1 MPREKRDS
9 DETYNAR
16 RRYRRQAERF
26 IKKADESSGILK
38 SRYEAQARNATI
50 NALSTYAKGQQ
61 PKGRVKQL
69 TEMLGIDA
77 KTVQQVAFAKGMQ
90 SGGVSTG
97 LVSRLV
103 QRSKQ
108 TLASAETR
116 DAMAKEIL
124 STGNVG
130 SRFYGGL
137 VDIWGDTPEH
147 RKHPNQSILDF
158 FGTDSMMDVIE
169 DLEAEGIDLYTP
181 DENEDVY
188 KSAQLA
194 LQQYILKVKRVN
206 EQLAH
211 RGKKSSDTKAEKT
224 TKKAPRKSAKKTSK
238 KSKKS
243 TAKSVAKGMQS
254 GGVSTGL
261 VSRLV
266 KQSRRKKAKQRRKSG
281 KRR

>member
-26 IKKADESSGILK
+26 IKKADKSSGILK

-69 TEMLGIDA
+69 TDMLGIDA

-90 SGGVSTG
+90 SGGVTTG

-116 DAMAKEIL
+116 DEMAKEIL

-147 RKHPNQSILDF
+147 REHPNQSILDF

-181 DENEDVY
+181 DENEDIY

-206 EQLAH
+206 
-211 RGKKSSDTKAEKT
+211 RGKKSTRTETKAEKT
-224 TKKAPRKSAKKTSK
+224 TKGTKKGVKKTSK

-243 TAKSVAKGMQS
+243 TAKSIAKGMQS
-254 GGVSTGL
+254 SGVTTSL

>member
-9 DETYNAR
+9 DDTYNAR

-26 IKKADESSGILK
+26 IKKADKSSGILK

-69 TEMLGIDA
+69 TDMLGIDA

-90 SGGVSTG
+90 SSGVTTG

-116 DAMAKEIL
+116 DEMAKEIL
-124 STGNVG
+124 GTGNVG

-147 RKHPNQSILDF
+147 REHPNQSILEF
-158 FGTDSMMDVIE
+158 FGADGMMDVIE
-169 DLEAEGIDLYTP
+169 DLEANGIDLYTP

-206 EQLAH
+206 ERLSN
-211 RGKKSSDTKAEKT
+211 RGKKSSETKTNKT
-224 TKKAPRKSAKKTSK
+224 T
-238 KSKKS
+238 KS

-254 GGVSTGL
+254 GGVNTGL

>member
-1 MPREKRDS
+1 MPRENRDS
-9 DETYNAR
+9 DEIYNAR

-69 TEMLGIDA
+69 TDMLGIDA

-103 QRSKQ
+103 ERSKQ
-108 TLASAETR
+108 TLVSAETR
-116 DAMAKEIL
+116 EEMAKQIL

-137 VDIWGDTPEH
+137 IDIWGDTPEH
-147 RKHPNQSILDF
+147 RKHPNQPILEF
-158 FGTDSMMDVIE
+158 FGADSIMDVIE
-169 DLEAEGIDLYTP
+169 GLEAAGIDLYTP

-188 KSAQLA
+188 KSIQLA
-194 LQQYILKVKRVN
+194 LQQYILNVKRVN
-206 EQLAH
+206 EQLAN
-211 RGKKSSDTKAEKT
+211 RGKKSTKTETKAAET
-224 TKKAPRKSAKKTSK
+224 PRKSANKTSK

-266 KQSRRKKAKQRRKSG
+266 KQSRRKKAKQRKSG

>member
-69 TEMLGIDA
+69 TDMLGIDA

-147 RKHPNQSILDF
+147 REHPNQSILEF
-158 FGTDSMMDVIE
+158 FGTDSIMDVIE

-224 TKKAPRKSAKKTSK
+224 TKKTPRKSAKKTSN
-238 KSKKS
+238 KS
-243 TAKSVAKGMQS
+243 TTKSVAKGMQS

>member
-69 TEMLGIDA
+69 TDMLGIDA

-116 DAMAKEIL
+116 DDMAKEIL

-194 LQQYILKVKRVN
+194 LQQYILKVKRIN
-206 EQLAH
+206 
-211 RGKKSSDTKAEKT
+211 RGKKSTRTETKSEKT
-224 TKKAPRKSAKKTSK
+224 TKGTKKGVKKTSK

-243 TAKSVAKGMQS
+243 TAKSIAKGMQS
-254 GGVSTGL
+254 SGVTTSL

>member
-26 IKKADESSGILK
+26 IKKAGESSGILK
-38 SRYEAQARNATI
+38 SRYEAQARSATI

-147 RKHPNQSILDF
+147 REHPNQPILDF

-224 TKKAPRKSAKKTSK
+224 IKRAPRKTSK
-238 KSKKS
+238 KTKKS
-243 TAKSVAKGMQS
+243 TAKSIAKGMQS
-254 GGVSTGL
+254 GGVSAGL

-266 KQSRRKKAKQRRKSG
+266 KQSRRKKAKQRRKNG

>member
-26 IKKADESSGILK
+26 IKKADKSSGIIK

-61 PKGRVKQL
+61 PMGRVKQL
-69 TEMLGIDA
+69 TDMLGIDA

-90 SGGVSTG
+90 SGGVTTG

-116 DAMAKEIL
+116 DEMAKEIL

-147 RKHPNQSILDF
+147 REHPNQPILDF

-206 EQLAH
+206 
-211 RGKKSSDTKAEKT
+211 RGKKSTRTETKAEKT
-224 TKKAPRKSAKKTSK
+224 TKGTKKSAKKASK

-243 TAKSVAKGMQS
+243 TAKSIAKGMQS
-254 GGVSTGL
+254 SGVTTSL

-266 KQSRRKKAKQRRKSG
+266 KQSRRKKAKQRRNNG

>member
-1 MPREKRDS
+1 MSREKRDS

-69 TEMLGIDA
+69 TDMLGIDA
-77 KTVQQVAFAKGMQ
+77 KTVQQVAFAK
-90 SGGVSTG
+90 TG
-97 LVSRLV
+97 LVSRLAE
-103 QRSKQ
+103 RSKQ
-108 TLASAETR
+108 TLASAKTR
-116 DAMAKEIL
+116 DEKAKEIL
-124 STGNVG
+124 STGNIG

-137 VDIWGDTPEH
+137 IDIWGDTPEH
-147 RKHPNQSILDF
+147 RKHPNQPILEF
-158 FGTDSMMDVIE
+158 FGADSIMDVIE
-169 DLEAEGIDLYTP
+169 DLEAAGIDLYIP

-188 KSAQLA
+188 KSIQLA
-194 LQQYILKVKRVN
+194 LQQYILNVKRVN
-206 EQLAH
+206 EQLAN
-211 RGKKSSDTKAEKT
+211 RGKKSTKTETKAAET
-224 TKKAPRKSAKKTSK
+224 PRKSAKKTSK

-243 TAKSVAKGMQS
+243 TAMSFAKGMQS

-281 KRR
+281 RRR

>member
-26 IKKADESSGILK
+26 IKKAGESSGILK

-116 DAMAKEIL
+116 DEMAKEIL

-147 RKHPNQSILDF
+147 REHPNQSILDF

-206 EQLAH
+206 
-211 RGKKSSDTKAEKT
+211 RGKKSTKTETKAAKT
-224 TKKAPRKSAKKTSK
+224 PRKSTKKTSK

-243 TAKSVAKGMQS
+243 AAKSVAKGMQS

-266 KQSRRKKAKQRRKSG
+266 KQSRRKKAKQRRKSR

>member
-1 MPREKRDS
+1 MAREKRDS

-50 NALSTYAKGQQ
+50 NALSTYAKGPQ

-116 DAMAKEIL
+116 DEMAKEIL

-147 RKHPNQSILDF
+147 REHPNQPILEF

-169 DLEAEGIDLYTP
+169 GLEAAGIDLYTP

-206 EQLAH
+206 
-211 RGKKSSDTKAEKT
+211 RGKKSTKTETKAAKT
-224 TKKAPRKSAKKTSK
+224 PRKGAKKTSK

-243 TAKSVAKGMQS
+243 TAKGVAKGMQS
-254 GGVSTGL
+254 SGVTTSL

-266 KQSRRKKAKQRRKSG
+266 KQSRRKKAKQRKSG

>member
-1 MPREKRDS
+1 MPREKRHS

-69 TEMLGIDA
+69 TDMLGIDT

-97 LVSRLV
+97 LVSKLV
-103 QRSKQ
+103 ERSKQ
-108 TLASAETR
+108 TLVSAETR
-116 DAMAKEIL
+116 DEMAKEIL

-147 RKHPNQSILDF
+147 REHPNQPILEF
-158 FGTDSMMDVIE
+158 FSTDSMMDVIE
-169 DLEAEGIDLYTP
+169 GLEAAGIDLYTP

-206 EQLAH
+206 
-211 RGKKSSDTKAEKT
+211 RGKMSTRTETKAEKT
-224 TKKAPRKSAKKTSK
+224 TKGTKKGVK

-243 TAKSVAKGMQS
+243 TAKSIAKGMQS
-254 GGVSTGL
+254 SGVTTSL

-266 KQSRRKKAKQRRKSG
+266 KQYRRKKAKQRRKSG

>member
-16 RRYRRQAERF
+16 RRYHRQAERF

-38 SRYEAQARNATI
+38 SRYEAQARSATI

-77 KTVQQVAFAKGMQ
+77 KTVQQVAFAKGMR

-108 TLASAETR
+108 TLVSAETR
-116 DAMAKEIL
+116 DEMAKEIL

-147 RKHPNQSILDF
+147 REHPNQSILDF

-206 EQLAH
+206 EQLAN
-211 RGKKSSDTKAEKT
+211 RGKKSTKTETKAAKT
-224 TKKAPRKSAKKTSK
+224 PRKSAK

>member
-1 MPREKRDS
+1 MPREKRNS

-108 TLASAETR
+108 TLVSAETR
-116 DAMAKEIL
+116 DEMAKEIL

-147 RKHPNQSILDF
+147 REHPNQSILEF

-181 DENEDVY
+181 DENEDIY

-206 EQLAH
+206 
-211 RGKKSSDTKAEKT
+211 RGKKSTKTGTKATKT
-224 TKKAPRKSAKKTSK
+224 PRKSANKTSK

>member
-90 SGGVSTG
+90 SGGMSTG

-116 DAMAKEIL
+116 DEMAKEIL

-147 RKHPNQSILDF
+147 REHPNQSILEF

-224 TKKAPRKSAKKTSK
+224 TKKAPRKASK

-266 KQSRRKKAKQRRKSG
+266 KQSRRKKAKQRRESR

>member
-26 IKKADESSGILK
+26 IKKADKSSGILK

-69 TEMLGIDA
+69 TDMLGIDA

-108 TLASAETR
+108 VLASVETR
-116 DAMAKEIL
+116 DEMAKEIL

-147 RKHPNQSILDF
+147 REHPNQSILEF

-206 EQLAH
+206 EQLAN

-224 TKKAPRKSAKKTSK
+224 TKKAPRKSIK
-238 KSKKS
+238 KSTKKS
-243 TAKSVAKGMQS
+243 TAKSIAKGMQS
-254 GGVSTGL
+254 GGVTTDL

>member
-26 IKKADESSGILK
+26 IKKADKSSGILK

-147 RKHPNQSILDF
+147 REHPNQSILDF

-224 TKKAPRKSAKKTSK
+224 IKRAPRKTSK
-238 KSKKS
+238 KTKKS
-243 TAKSVAKGMQS
+243 TAKSIAKGMQS
-254 GGVSTGL
+254 GGVSAGL

-266 KQSRRKKAKQRRKSG
+266 KQSRRKKAKQRRKNG

>member
-69 TEMLGIDA
+69 TDMLGIDA

-90 SGGVSTG
+90 SGGVSSG
-97 LVSRLV
+97 LVSRLI

-116 DAMAKEIL
+116 DEMAKEIL

-147 RKHPNQSILDF
+147 REHPNQSILDF

-224 TKKAPRKSAKKTSK
+224 TKKAPRKTSK

-243 TAKSVAKGMQS
+243 TAKSIAKGMQS

>member
-116 DAMAKEIL
+116 DEMAKEIL

-147 RKHPNQSILDF
+147 REHPNQSILDF

-224 TKKAPRKSAKKTSK
+224 TKGTKKGVKKTSK
-238 KSKKS
+238 KTKKS
-243 TAKSVAKGMQS
+243 TAKSIAKGMQS
-254 GGVSTGL
+254 GGVSAGL

-266 KQSRRKKAKQRRKSG
+266 KQSRRKKAKQRRKNG

>member
-90 SGGVSTG
+90 SGGVTTG

-103 QRSKQ
+103 EHSKL

-116 DAMAKEIL
+116 DEMAKEIL

-147 RKHPNQSILDF
+147 REHPNQSILEF
-158 FGTDSMMDVIE
+158 FGTDSIMDVIE

-206 EQLAH
+206 
-211 RGKKSSDTKAEKT
+211 RGKKSTRTETKAAKT
-224 TKKAPRKSAKKTSK
+224 QRKSAKKTSK

-266 KQSRRKKAKQRRKSG
+266 KQSRRKKAKQRRKNG

>member
-1 MPREKRDS
+1 MPREKRNS

-69 TEMLGIDA
+69 TDMLGIDA

-97 LVSRLV
+97 LVSRLI

-116 DAMAKEIL
+116 DEMAKEIL

-147 RKHPNQSILDF
+147 REHPNQSILDF

-224 TKKAPRKSAKKTSK
+224 TKKAPRKTSK

-243 TAKSVAKGMQS
+243 TAKSIAKGMQS
-254 GGVSTGL
+254 SGVTTSL

-281 KRR
+281 RRR

>member
-1 MPREKRDS
+1 MPREKRVS

-69 TEMLGIDA
+69 TDMLGIDA

-108 TLASAETR
+108 TLVSAETR
-116 DAMAKEIL
+116 DEMAKEIL

-147 RKHPNQSILDF
+147 REHPNQSILDF

-206 EQLAH
+206 EQLAN
-211 RGKKSSDTKAEKT
+211 RGKKSTKAAKT
-224 TKKAPRKSAKKTSK
+224 PRKSAKKTSK

-243 TAKSVAKGMQS
+243 TAKSFAKGMQS

>member
-38 SRYEAQARNATI
+38 SRYEAQARSAII

-108 TLASAETR
+108 TLVSAETR
-116 DAMAKEIL
+116 DEMAKEIL

-137 VDIWGDTPEH
+137 VDIWGDTPDH
-147 RKHPNQSILDF
+147 REHPNQSILDF

-188 KSAQLA
+188 KSAQLT

-206 EQLAH
+206 EQLAN
-211 RGKKSSDTKAEKT
+211 RGKKSTKTETKT
-224 TKKAPRKSAKKTSK
+224 AKTPRKSAKKTSK

-266 KQSRRKKAKQRRKSG
+266 KQSRRKKSKQRRKSG

>member
-26 IKKADESSGILK
+26 IKKAGESSGILK

-50 NALSTYAKGQQ
+50 NALSTYAKGQE

-69 TEMLGIDA
+69 TDMLGIDA

-108 TLASAETR
+108 TLVSAETR

-147 RKHPNQSILDF
+147 REHPNQSILDF

-206 EQLAH
+206 ERLAS
-211 RGKKSSDTKAEKT
+211 RGKKSTKTETKAAKT
-224 TKKAPRKSAKKTSK
+224 PRKSTKKT
-238 KSKKS
+238 KKS
-243 TAKSVAKGMQS
+243 TAKSIAKGMQS
-254 GGVSTGL
+254 GGVSTSL

-266 KQSRRKKAKQRRKSG
+266 KQSRHKKAKQRRKSG

>member
-1 MPREKRDS
+1 MARAKRES
-9 DETYNAR
+9 DTVYNAR

-116 DAMAKEIL
+116 DEMAKEIL

-188 KSAQLA
+188 KSAQLV

-206 EQLAH
+206 EQLAN

-224 TKKAPRKSAKKTSK
+224 TKKTPRKSAKKTSK

-261 VSRLV
+261 VSRLIM
-266 KQSRRKKAKQRRKSG
+266 QSRRKKAKQRRKSG

>member
-69 TEMLGIDA
+69 TDMLGIDA

-108 TLASAETR
+108 TLVSAETR
-116 DAMAKEIL
+116 DEMAKEIL

-147 RKHPNQSILDF
+147 REHPNQSILEF

-206 EQLAH
+206 
-211 RGKKSSDTKAEKT
+211 KAAKT
-224 TKKAPRKSAKKTSK
+224 PRKSANKTSK

-266 KQSRRKKAKQRRKSG
+266 KQSRRKKAKQRRKNG

>member
-9 DETYNAR
+9 DEIYNAR

-26 IKKADESSGILK
+26 IKKANESSGILK

-69 TEMLGIDA
+69 TDMLGIDA

-90 SGGVSTG
+90 SGGVTTS

-103 QRSKQ
+103 EHSKL

-116 DAMAKEIL
+116 DEMAKEIL

-147 RKHPNQSILDF
+147 REHPNQSILEF

-206 EQLAH
+206 
-211 RGKKSSDTKAEKT
+211 RGKKSTRTETKAEKT
-224 TKKAPRKSAKKTSK
+224 TKGTKKSANKTSK

-243 TAKSVAKGMQS
+243 TAKSFAKGMQS

-266 KQSRRKKAKQRRKSG
+266 KQSRRKKAKQRRKNG

>member
-1 MPREKRDS
+1 M
-9 DETYNAR
+9 
-16 RRYRRQAERF
+16 
-26 IKKADESSGILK
+26 
-38 SRYEAQARNATI
+38 
-50 NALSTYAKGQQ
+50 
-61 PKGRVKQL
+61 
-69 TEMLGIDA
+69 
-77 KTVQQVAFAKGMQ
+77 
-90 SGGVSTG
+90 
-97 LVSRLV
+97 
-103 QRSKQ
+103 
-108 TLASAETR
+108 
-116 DAMAKEIL
+116 

-147 RKHPNQSILDF
+147 RAHPNQSILEF

-206 EQLAH
+206 KRLVS

-224 TKKAPRKSAKKTSK
+224 TKKAPRKSTKKT
-238 KSKKS
+238 KKS
-243 TAKSVAKGMQS
+243 TAKSIAKGMQS
-254 GGVSTGL
+254 GGVSAGL

-266 KQSRRKKAKQRRKSG
+266 KQSRRKKAKQRRKNG

>member
-147 RKHPNQSILDF
+147 RDHPNQSILDF

-224 TKKAPRKSAKKTSK
+224 TKKAPRKSTKKT
-238 KSKKS
+238 KKS
-243 TAKSVAKGMQS
+243 TAKSIAKGMQS

-266 KQSRRKKAKQRRKSG
+266 KQSRRKKAKQRRKNG

>member
-1 MPREKRDS
+1 MSREKRDS

-116 DAMAKEIL
+116 DEMAK
-124 STGNVG
+124 
-130 SRFYGGL
+130 
-137 VDIWGDTPEH
+137 
-147 RKHPNQSILDF
+147 
-158 FGTDSMMDVIE
+158 
-169 DLEAEGIDLYTP
+169 
-181 DENEDVY
+181 
-188 KSAQLA
+188 
-194 LQQYILKVKRVN
+194 
-206 EQLAH
+206 
-211 RGKKSSDTKAEKT
+211 
-224 TKKAPRKSAKKTSK
+224 
-238 KSKKS
+238 
-243 TAKSVAKGMQS
+243 
-254 GGVSTGL
+254 
-261 VSRLV
+261 
-266 KQSRRKKAKQRRKSG
+266 
-281 KRR
+281 

>member
-26 IKKADESSGILK
+26 IKKADKSSGILK

-61 PKGRVKQL
+61 PKGQVKQL
-69 TEMLGIDA
+69 VEMLGIDA

-116 DAMAKEIL
+116 DEMAKEIL
-124 STGNVG
+124 GTGNVG

-181 DENEDVY
+181 DENEDIY

-206 EQLAH
+206 
-211 RGKKSSDTKAEKT
+211 RGKKSTRTETKAEKT
-224 TKKAPRKSAKKTSK
+224 TKGTKKGVKKTSK

-243 TAKSVAKGMQS
+243 TAKSIAKGIQS
-254 GGVSTGL
+254 SGVTTSL

-266 KQSRRKKAKQRRKSG
+266 KQSRRKKAKQRRKNG

>member
-26 IKKADESSGILK
+26 IKKADKSSGILK

-69 TEMLGIDA
+69 TDMLGIDA
-77 KTVQQVAFAKGMQ
+77 KTVQQLAFAKGMQ
-90 SGGVSTG
+90 SSGVTTD
-97 LVSRLV
+97 LVSRLIE
-103 QRSKQ
+103 RSKQ

-147 RKHPNQSILDF
+147 REHPNQSILEF
-158 FGTDSMMDVIE
+158 FGTDSIMDVIE

-181 DENEDVY
+181 DENEDIY

-206 EQLAH
+206 
-211 RGKKSSDTKAEKT
+211 RGKMSTKTETKAAKT
-224 TKKAPRKSAKKTSK
+224 PRKSAKKTSK

>member
-1 MPREKRDS
+1 MSREKRDS

-90 SGGVSTG
+90 SGGVTTG

-103 QRSKQ
+103 ERSKL

-116 DAMAKEIL
+116 DEMAKEIL

-147 RKHPNQSILDF
+147 REHPNQPILEF
-158 FGTDSMMDVIE
+158 FGADSIMDVIE

-181 DENEDVY
+181 DENEDIY

-206 EQLAH
+206 H
-211 RGKKSSDTKAEKT
+211 GKKSTKAA
-224 TKKAPRKSAKKTSK
+224 KAPRKTSK
-238 KSKKS
+238 KSKNS
-243 TAKSVAKGMQS
+243 TAKSFAKGMQS
-254 GGVSTGL
+254 SGATTSL

-266 KQSRRKKAKQRRKSG
+266 KQSRRKKAKQRRKNG